1 MSEPPPASDPR
12 PTAATP
18 GPSGPVV
25 RPRTISPFGPPVP
38 VPPPVEAFVDPTWH
52 PPTGPVPVVDVDP
65 GPDPE
70 IWTTDYVA
78 APSPDAPGR
87 GRRLL
92 RANLVVA
99 SGTMVSRATGLV
111 RTSLVLVLLA
121 KSLGDAYLGAN
132 NTPNMIYELILGGI
146 LTASLVPLFTD
157 DLERGDGQHATS
169 AIISVAVLA
178 LLAVTALGFL
188 AGPALILLF
197 STGSTAALRDDYVS
211 VGVPLALL
219 FAPQI
224 FFYGLMAVWSA
235 LLNAR
240 HRFLAAAW
248 APVLNNLIAIAT
260 LWYAHTLVEGK
271 PSLADALDDRRIIWV
286 LGIGTTAG
294 IATMA
299 LSLYPALRRSGFR
312 FRWSPDRRH
321 PAVRRAVRLS
331 AWTLGYVIANQVAAV
346 VIQILAKP
354 ASGDV
359 TRYQTAFQFFQLP
372 HALLAVSIM
381 VTFEPLLGRADAR
394 GDLGDYNR
402 QLLLGFRLIALLII
416 PAAVGYVALPKGLD
430 ARTFEVEGEL
440 LTRAFSITGVVAA
453 FAVGLPGFSTYLY
466 ALRGF
471 YAKKNTKI
479 PFAINCIENA
489 INVALAIVFVR
500 LWGVV
505 GLALAFGLAYDLA
518 AVIAVVS
525 LSRHS
530 PGFDWRGLAS
540 TWLRLL
546 VAGGIMGGFVYGV
559 VVLLAPGS
567 ALALVP
573 VLAAGIAVGAIV
585 YFALIYVLG
594 VPGISDLMAR
604 LPVVK
609 RFA

>member
-1 MSEPPPASDPR
+1 M
-12 PTAATP
+12 
-18 GPSGPVV
+18 

-70 IWTTDYVA
+70 IWTTDDVA
-78 APSPDAPGR
+78 APSPDAPGG

-321 PAVRRAVRLS
+321 PAVR
-331 AWTLGYVIANQVAAV
+331 
-346 VIQILAKP
+346 
-354 ASGDV
+354 
-359 TRYQTAFQFFQLP
+359 
-372 HALLAVSIM
+372 
-381 VTFEPLLGRADAR
+381 
-394 GDLGDYNR
+394 
-402 QLLLGFRLIALLII
+402 
-416 PAAVGYVALPKGLD
+416 
-430 ARTFEVEGEL
+430 
-440 LTRAFSITGVVAA
+440 
-453 FAVGLPGFSTYLY
+453 
-466 ALRGF
+466 
-471 YAKKNTKI
+471 
-479 PFAINCIENA
+479 
-489 INVALAIVFVR
+489 
-500 LWGVV
+500 
-505 GLALAFGLAYDLA
+505 
-518 AVIAVVS
+518 
-525 LSRHS
+525 
-530 PGFDWRGLAS
+530 
-540 TWLRLL
+540 
-546 VAGGIMGGFVYGV
+546 
-559 VVLLAPGS
+559 
-567 ALALVP
+567 
-573 VLAAGIAVGAIV
+573 
-585 YFALIYVLG
+585 
-594 VPGISDLMAR
+594 
-604 LPVVK
+604 
-609 RFA
+609 

>member
-1 MSEPPPASDPR
+1 M
-12 PTAATP
+12 
-18 GPSGPVV
+18 

-70 IWTTDYVA
+70 IWTTDDVA
-78 APSPDAPGR
+78 APSPDAPGG

-440 LTRAFSITGVVAA
+440 MTRAFSIT
-453 FAVGLPGFSTYLY
+453 
-466 ALRGF
+466 
-471 YAKKNTKI
+471 
-479 PFAINCIENA
+479 
-489 INVALAIVFVR
+489 
-500 LWGVV
+500 
-505 GLALAFGLAYDLA
+505 
-518 AVIAVVS
+518 
-525 LSRHS
+525 
-530 PGFDWRGLAS
+530 
-540 TWLRLL
+540 
-546 VAGGIMGGFVYGV
+546 
-559 VVLLAPGS
+559 
-567 ALALVP
+567 
-573 VLAAGIAVGAIV
+573 
-585 YFALIYVLG
+585 
-594 VPGISDLMAR
+594 
-604 LPVVK
+604 
-609 RFA
+609 